1 MFKACRTV
9 VSNKAARR
17 GRSPSALRLAFTRAV
32 QDWYYG
38 LIPFA
43 IMNFFWIVLTVTV
56 VAAPPATAAMLG
68 VARDAA
74 AGQGGEPRMFFFYLR
89 RFFWRAWALGGLTFL
104 GSAILLSDLN
114 FFASMLSAVPSAF
127 NVGIFF
133 LLYVLVVWLE
143 FLLIAWPLL
152 VDQPEM
158 TLRNVLR
165 NAAILTLRSPGA
177 NLGLVVLVILIFTLS
192 LFLAV
197 LLALAFAAFVA
208 LLAQHYLHLQ
218 AALLANF
225 PRLPG
230 DEISQD

>member
-1 MFKACRTV
+1 MV
-9 VSNKAARR
+9 LNKAAARR
-17 GRSPSALRLAFTRAV
+17 RRPSALRLAFTRAV

-43 IMNFFWIVLTVTV
+43 IMNFFWLVLMITV

-74 AGQGGEPRMFFFYLR
+74 VGQGGEPRMFFFYLR
-89 RFFWRAWALGGLTFL
+89 RFFWRAWALGIVTFV
-104 GSAILLSDLN
+104 GSVILMSDLR
-114 FFASMLSAVPSAF
+114 FFASILSGAPYLF
-127 NVGIFF
+127 NIGIFF
-133 LLYVLVVWLE
+133 LLYVLVVWIE

-152 VDQPEM
+152 VNQPEM
-158 TLRNVLR
+158 SLRNVAR
-165 NAAILTLRSPGA
+165 NAAILTLRVPLA
-177 NLGLVVLVILIFTLS
+177 NLGLAVLVILVFALS
-192 LFLAV
+192 VSLGV

-225 PRLPG
+225 PQLPG
-230 DEISQD
+230 DEISQVEE